1 MNQLLTSAA
10 GFGYSVFTERR
21 NSKHSGIRTRQTC
34 GFFTSGH
41 SVMAGRGRKHN
52 TRKGNTARQLCLVS
66 NLPAAL
72 PVRVETLQQGLSRL
86 AQERIMT
93 ALTVLTTEIR
103 LLDGLYSL
111 NDLHQAAGGEAKHE
125 PYQFMRNAQTQA
137 LVAEICKSA
146 DSRNYE
152 PAKTARGKTGGT
164 YVCKELVY
172 AYAMWI
178 SPKFNLAVIRA
189 FDAMQTAALPA
200 VPSAPTYMVSE
211 RRAEASRENGK
222 KGGRPRK
229 DEIPALPA
237 PTTSGNAIRP
247 PVWTRPKPSGT
258 PGAVRNIPAIRNLIA
273 ELKLWGWEELPREA
287 DVPFNEAMDDL
298 LSLIITGWTEVD
310 EALSHLAIGMNYLN
324 RWQGRSGRIGNA

>member
-1 MNQLLTSAA
+1 
-10 GFGYSVFTERR
+10 
-21 NSKHSGIRTRQTC
+21 
-34 GFFTSGH
+34 
-41 SVMAGRGRKHN
+41 
-52 TRKGNTARQLCLVS
+52 
-66 NLPAAL
+66 
-72 PVRVETLQQGLSRL
+72 
-86 AQERIMT
+86 MT
-93 ALTVLTTEIR
+93 ALTVLSTEIR
-103 LLDGLYSL
+103 LLDGLFSL

-125 PYQFMRNAQTQA
+125 PYRFMRNAQTQA
-137 LVAEICKSA
+137 LIAEISNSPDVANYARLNSA
-146 DSRNYE
+146 DSRNYQ

-287 DVPFNEAMDDL
+287 DVPFNDAMDDL